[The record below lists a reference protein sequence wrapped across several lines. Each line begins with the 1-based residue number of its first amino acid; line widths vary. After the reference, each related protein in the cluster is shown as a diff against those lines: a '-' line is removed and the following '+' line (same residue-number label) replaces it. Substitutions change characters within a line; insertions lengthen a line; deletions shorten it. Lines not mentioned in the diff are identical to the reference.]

1 MTREMTRAARLLYI
15 FARAPEPGRS
25 KTRLITRLGA
35 AGAAAL
41 HAAMIEDIL
50 GLSREVG
57 ARRVLA
63 AADRPDHPFLVEM
76 AAREGIPLVAQSEG
90 DLGARMAAAIAAG
103 LDEAERVC
111 IVGSDSPTLG
121 PAQIAA
127 AFARLDAADVVLG
140 PAEDGGYWLIGA
152 RRPEGLSGA
161 MRVSGVL
168 YEVLAD
174 TAWGTAAVLATT
186 RARAEQAGL
195 RVALAELHWDVDE
208 PPDLERLG
216 RVLAAEPARAP
227 ATRAALAAL
236 RA

>member
-1 MTREMTRAARLLYI
+1 MTRATPLLYV

-25 KTRLITRLGA
+25 KTRLIPRLGA

-41 HAAMIEDIL
+41 HAAMIEDVL
-50 GLSREVG
+50 ALSRDTG

-63 AADRPDHPFLVEM
+63 AADRPDHPFLAQM

-90 DLGARMAAAIAAG
+90 DLGARMAAAIATG
-103 LDEAERVC
+103 LGEAERVC
-111 IVGSDSPTLG
+111 IIGSDSPTLL

-127 AFARLDAADVVLG
+127 AFAQLDTADVVLG
-140 PAEDGGYWLIGA
+140 PAEDGGYWLIGS
-152 RRPEGLSGA
+152 RRPLGK
-161 MRVSGVL
+161 
-168 YEVLAD
+168 VLAD

-208 PPDLERLG
+208 PPDLDRLG
-216 RVLAAEPARAP
+216 RTLAADPALAP
-227 ATRAALAAL
+227 ATRAALSL
-236 RA
+236 QQPTTRLI

>member
-1 MTREMTRAARLLYI
+1 MTSKTTPETISAAWLLYI

-25 KTRLITRLGA
+25 KTRLIGRLGA

-41 HAAMIEDIL
+41 HAAMIEDVL
-50 GLSREVG
+50 GLSRAVA

-63 AADRPDHPFLVEM
+63 AADRPDRFHPFLVEM

-103 LDEAERVC
+103 LGEAERVC
-111 IVGSDSPTLG
+111 IIGSDSPALL

-127 AFARLDAADVVLG
+127 AFARLDTADVVLG

-152 RRPEGLSGA
+152 RRPLG
-161 MRVSGVL
+161 
-168 YEVLAD
+168 EVLAE
-174 TAWGTAAVLATT
+174 TAWSTPAVLQTT
-186 RARAEQAGL
+186 RTRAEQAGL

-208 PPDLERLG
+208 PTDLERLS

-227 ATRAALAAL
+227 ATRAALLAL
-236 RA
+236 RVGATRE